1 MYNGYIGRGGA
12 AIMIFNSIFDGKN
25 EDINWTGFWSELGV
39 NYSKIIEEEDVKA
52 ILNQKLS
59 NLHELEVENIC
70 SILGLNINEK
80 AEMIKTILEDN
91 RSFDIIY
98 LIIFLKRKKKSVND
112 MYNYLF
118 YNEDSN
124 YLESTALVKLFH
136 IFIKDHT
143 YLFDIVALWEWQSK
157 GTGVE
162 YITDKMSKTYFDKF
176 SEDNNLEKLCSFMSK
191 TPKVGTDYKI
201 RMHCTY
207 NDKRIY
213 VIYKLKNDSQK
224 TDFDE
229 AKRVKDI
236 DIILFELDEAAQIV
250 HIKSRTI
257 GERAQLKRYFENYF
271 GCKFEEVESPVYD
284 DYDADEFKEVFY
296 NLNNST
302 KVEVSNFY
310 VNKIVFSSSL
320 LNKSPEVTFNTPKRD
335 VWPSVVHAFEMRVL
349 DIDSLYCIKEMH
361 IDVNDKSRTIRIVG
375 LKDGSII
382 FKLDDKGLDKS
393 SFEIINSKFKAKF
406 GIPLNTRVKNKLD
419 RGIADEIDT
428 IMRCT
433 TTKQVEN
440 YNQEIIRMLTDD
452 NIIEIQ
458 PIKRFVCKN
467 ISCGTTFD
475 ISTEDIKECP
485 DCSSD
490 EFDIQE
496 YESINVNHKKVEN
509 FIVNFLCN
517 SINLKKADIEKS
529 DKFSGYKVIRF
540 LRGTRE
546 YNIVIADKI
555 ISRKVIKSIEKKLVP
570 TIIIYYGID
579 NNQAKLMT
587 PNTIEMLQF
596 ATLYANKDDGNKNK
610 VILNSVFDNL
620 EKRLHYQV
628 VKASILANEDLAT
641 IVDKPS
647 KISKKYLSSDF
658 EDDIYALLKDIVF
671 KSEKWGSAEIG
682 KPLPEGVLAF
692 EYSEVRGGD
701 KKECRYAFTFDCK
714 LTYKDEGYNLSI
726 EEKRKAIEY
735 VNKFNSTNEIKRYC
749 TKNSE
754 LSAHIFIGNQF
765 KDSQIDGMN
774 KYFRESIN
782 EGNSTK
788 PVFIDFKDLLKF
800 HSWYRVHYEGIQK
813 HRDYFYEELYKVFTI
828 NDRMVTYDD
837 FKEII
842 YEIEDC
848 FKNDKDINISRMK
861 EKVLN

>member
-1 MYNGYIGRGGA
+1 
-12 AIMIFNSIFDGKN
+12 MIFNSIFDDKN
-25 EDINWTGFWSELGV
+25 EDINWKGFWSELGV
-39 NYSKIIEEEDVKA
+39 NYSKIIEEEDLKV

-59 NLHELEVENIC
+59 SLNELEVENIC

-80 AEMIKTILEDN
+80 VEMIKNILEDD

-98 LIIFLKRKKKSVND
+98 LTIFLKRKKKAVDD

-118 YNEDSN
+118 YNQDSN
-124 YLESTALVKLFH
+124 YLESTTLVKLFH
-136 IFIKDHT
+136 LFLKDHT
-143 YLFDIVALWEWQSK
+143 YLFDIVALWEWQSR

-162 YITDKMSKTYFDKF
+162 YITDKMSKTYLDKF

-191 TPKVGTDYKI
+191 TPKIGTEYKI
-201 RMHCTY
+201 RMRCTY
-207 NDKRIY
+207 NHKEMY
-213 VIYKLKNDSQK
+213 VIYKLRNDSQK

-236 DIILFELDEAAQIV
+236 DIILFELDEASQIV

-257 GERAQLKRYFENYF
+257 GEREQLKKYLESYFESEF
-271 GCKFEEVESPVYD
+271 QEFESPVYD
-284 DYDADEFKEVFY
+284 DYDVDEFKKVFY
-296 NLNNST
+296 NLNNLT
-302 KVEVSNFY
+302 KEAVSDFCI
-310 VNKIVFSSSL
+310 NKVIFSSSL

-349 DIDSLYCIKEMH
+349 DIDSLYSIKEMH
-361 IDVNDKSRTIRIVG
+361 IDVNDKSRTIRTVR

-382 FKLDDKGLDKS
+382 FKLDDRGLDKS
-393 SFEIINSKFKAKF
+393 NFEIINSKFKTKF
-406 GIPLNTRVKNKLD
+406 GVPLNTRVKNKLD
-419 RGIADEIDT
+419 RGKVDEIDA

-433 TTKQVEN
+433 TTKQVES
-440 YNQEIIRMLTDD
+440 YGQEIIRMLADD
-452 NIIEIQ
+452 NIIEIR
-458 PIKRFVCKN
+458 PVKKFVCKN
-467 ISCGTTFD
+467 MSCGTTFD

-496 YESINVNHKKVEN
+496 YESININHKKVEN
-509 FIVNFLCN
+509 FIVSFLCS
-517 SINLKKADIEKS
+517 SINLKKSDIQKS
-529 DKFSGYKVIRF
+529 DKLNGYKVIRF
-540 LRGTRE
+540 LRETRE
-546 YNIVIADKI
+546 YNVVIADKI

-587 PNTIEMLQF
+587 PDTIEMLQF
-596 ATLYANKDDGNKNK
+596 ATLYANKEDGNKNK
-610 VILNSVFDNL
+610 LMLNSVFDSL
-620 EKRLHYQV
+620 EKRLYYQV

-641 IVDKPS
+641 IMDKPS

-658 EDDIYALLKDIVF
+658 EDDIYALLKDVVF
-671 KSEKWGSAEIG
+671 KSEKWGSTEIG

-701 KKECRYAFTFDCK
+701 KRECRYAFTFDCK

-726 EEKRKAIEY
+726 EEKRKAIDY
-735 VNKFNSTNEIKRYC
+735 VNKFNNTNEIKRYC

-765 KDSQIDGMN
+765 KDSQIQGMN
-774 KYFRESIN
+774 EYFRESIN
-782 EGNSTK
+782 EGNNTK
-788 PVFIDFKDLLKF
+788 PVFIDFRDLLKF
-800 HSWYRVHYEGIQK
+800 HSWYRIHYEGIQK
-813 HRDYFYEELYKVFTI
+813 HRDYFYEELYKVLTI
-828 NDRMVTYDD
+828 NGRMATYSD
-837 FKEII
+837 FEEIV
-842 YEIEDC
+842 YEMEDC
-848 FKNDKDINISRMK
+848 FKNDKDINMSRMK